1 MPDPIID
8 EKAALPRVTIGFF
21 LAVLGAVVVGTQFA
35 TEMSSVSQRQA
46 KYIERRDA
54 QHQQTQA
61 ALTDLHE
68 RLDGLCQE
76 LAALQ
81 GQMLC

>member
-1 MPDPIID
+1 MSEIID

-21 LAVLGAVVVGTQFA
+21 LAVLGAVVVGTNFA

-46 KYIERRDA
+46 KYIERRDV

-61 ALTDLHE
+61 ELVDLHE
-68 RLDGLCQE
+68 RLDALCQR
-76 LAALQ
+76 LAAAQ
-81 GQMLC
+81 NEVIC